1 MGGGIEKRDWGLDDS
16 RPDSCY
22 IPHEALMHH
31 AYPSITAQRGLQC
44 IQEGNP
50 TIMDDLLTG
59 TACRTPAQPSQ
70 KRQYKRGETTS
81 YNVCVERQHNYPCIC
96 GANWFAKQKDKYYC
110 CAKHNQIQMYP
121 LMPTSTVR
129 MNTALN
135 LFSHWEWKLWFRRNP
150 IVGKRLH
157 HTVSRPMPWALPLNT
172 ISSVNGGQ
180 RKQIHQEYQFFFQ
193 TQIYNTPHVHPW
205 RCHHGHGSKY
215 CIIPPR

>member
-1 MGGGIEKRDWGLDDS
+1 
-16 RPDSCY
+16 
-22 IPHEALMHH
+22 
-31 AYPSITAQRGLQC
+31 
-44 IQEGNP
+44 
-50 TIMDDLLTG
+50 MDDLLTRTSCG
-59 TACRTPAQPSQ
+59 TPAQPSH

-81 YNVCVERQHNYPCIC
+81 YNVCVERQHNYPYIC

-110 CAKHNQIQMYP
+110 CAKHNQILMYP

-135 LFSHWEWKLWFRRNP
+135 LFSRWEWKPWFTRNP
-150 IVGKRLH
+150 IIGKRLH

-172 ISSVNGGQ
+172 ISSVNSDQ

-205 RCHHGHGSKY
+205 RFQSQLLRRSEERNSWDDVISNVRWGLRL
-215 CIIPPR
+215 IIPYICPRARWHRRKCCSF